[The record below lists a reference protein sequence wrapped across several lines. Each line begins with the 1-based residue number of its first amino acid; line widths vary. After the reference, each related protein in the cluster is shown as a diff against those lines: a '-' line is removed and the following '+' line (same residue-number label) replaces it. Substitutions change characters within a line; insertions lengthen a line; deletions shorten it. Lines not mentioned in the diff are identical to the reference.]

1 MLGWALLI
9 NNLGRRRYPLHW
21 WAPGR
26 TFVVDPE
33 EVHDEPLRQMEEADV
48 QRDDQEEGDLSVES
62 DETGS
67 KLGKKRRESPS
78 SSPEAS
84 GIAPSNSNWN
94 DREAN
99 N

>member
-26 TFVVDPE
+26 TFVIDPE
-33 EVHDEPLRQMEEADV
+33 EVHDETLRQMEEADV
-48 QRDDQEEGDLSVES
+48 EREDEEEGDLSAES

-67 KLGKKRRESPS
+67 NLGEKKREPAS
-78 SSPEAS
+78 SSPEGP
-84 GIAPSNSNWN
+84 GIDPTNSNWN

-99 N
+99 D

>member
-1 MLGWALLI
+1 MLGWALFI

-26 TFVVDPE
+26 TFVIDPE
-33 EVHDEPLRQMEEADV
+33 VRDESLRQMEEADV
-48 QRDDQEEGDLSVES
+48 EREDEEEGDLSADS

-67 KLGKKRRESPS
+67 NLSEKRRESVS
-78 SSPEAS
+78 SSPGGS
-84 GIAPSNSNWN
+84 GIAPTNSNWN

>member
-26 TFVVDPE
+26 TFVIDPE
-33 EVHDEPLRQMEEADV
+33 EVHDETLRQMEEADV
-48 QRDDQEEGDLSVES
+48 EREDEEEGDLSAES

-67 KLGKKRRESPS
+67 NLGEKKREPAS
-78 SSPEAS
+78 SSPDGP
-84 GIAPSNSNWN
+84 GIDPTNSNWN

>member
-26 TFVVDPE
+26 TFVIDPE
-33 EVHDEPLRQMEEADV
+33 EVHDETLRQMEEADV
-48 QRDDQEEGDLSVES
+48 EREDEEEGDLSAES

-67 KLGKKRRESPS
+67 NLGEKRREPAS
-78 SSPEAS
+78 SSPDGP
-84 GIAPSNSNWN
+84 GIDPTSSDWN

>member
-26 TFVVDPE
+26 TFVIDPE
-33 EVHDEPLRQMEEADV
+33 EVHDETLRQMEEADV
-48 QRDDQEEGDLSVES
+48 EREDEEEGDLSAES

-67 KLGKKRRESPS
+67 NLGEKRREPAS
-78 SSPEAS
+78 SSPEGP
-84 GIAPSNSNWN
+84 GIDPTSSDWN